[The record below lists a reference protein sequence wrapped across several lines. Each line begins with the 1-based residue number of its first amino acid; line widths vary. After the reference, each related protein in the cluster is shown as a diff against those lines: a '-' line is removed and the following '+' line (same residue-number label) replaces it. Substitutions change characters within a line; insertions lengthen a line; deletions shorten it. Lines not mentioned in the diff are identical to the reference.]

1 MNTVTQNYNATKGL
15 QNLVIARNPISNVV
29 FEISEEGVMEHYA
42 GIDKDGKMFCYD
54 KKNGTDPVHTGL
66 HRESYNGL
74 TEYYKG
80 LVEDAAY
87 KNQQLENKNFSLKNT
102 VLFLAVGSS
111 VIIMMLLMAVLYQN
125 GK

>member
-15 QNLVIARNPISNVV
+15 QNLVIARNPISNIV

-42 GIDKDGKMFCYD
+42 GVDKDGKMFCYD
-54 KKNGTDPVHTGL
+54 KKNGTDPVYTGI

-80 LVEDAAY
+80 LIEDAAY
-87 KNQQLENKNFSLKNT
+87 KNQQLEDKNFSLKNII
-102 VLFLAVGSS
+102 LFMAVGS
-111 VIIMMLLMAVLYQN
+111 VIAILMLTIALLSNRGA
-125 GK
+125 